1 MNKTHVSY
9 SPPTGRQDHNHQIA
23 LHFCAR
29 RGAGQSVGSGTETS
43 AGRSVGSSVGTRNIV
58 RFFPVTPE
66 KRELALG
73 NHKT

>member
-1 MNKTHVSY
+1 MNKTHMPNFPITS
-9 SPPTGRQDHNHQIA
+9 RQYHNCQVT
-23 LHFCAR
+23 LCFCAG
-29 RGAGQSVGSGTETS
+29 RGAGWSVGSS
-43 AGRSVGSSVGTRNIV
+43 AGTSTGRSDGSSVGTRNVV